1 MKPLAQNKKAFFNYE
16 LIEQFEAGAI
26 LQGWEVKS
34 IKSGGISLKESY
46 ILVRDGKVYL
56 IGAHV
61 PKWPGAY
68 APKDGE
74 TRERELLL
82 HDHEI
87 AKLQNG
93 MKIKGQTITPLDAHL
108 YRGRVK
114 FNIALVR
121 GKKLYDKR
129 SKLKE
134 KDQKREIE
142 RDLKNMG
149 MVK

>member
-1 MKPLAQNKKAFFNYE
+1 MKTLAQNKKAFFNYE
-16 LIEQFEAGAI
+16 LMEQFEAGAI

-34 IKSGGISLKESY
+34 IKNGGISLKESY

-56 IGAHV
+56 VGAHV
-61 PKWPGAY
+61 SKWPGAY

-82 HDHEI
+82 HNQEI
-87 AKLQNG
+87 VKLQNG

-108 YRGRVK
+108 FKGRIK

-129 SKLKE
+129 TKLKE